1 MEGSRRQSIKRE
13 GERTVVLYPDLAF
26 LLNSLT
32 DLLALSATAKLA
44 GLPFRWH
51 RLLGAAA
58 LGGVYGVLCLLPS
71 LAFAGGF
78 LPQAGTAMAL
88 VWIAFRRKDTFL
100 RQLLLFWL
108 LSCAM
113 GGIIMALTQ
122 FLQNGTGRAILQ
134 NLNWKVF
141 FLAGGTCYFL
151 LSVIFRDGARHAIS
165 QELSACVIERGGKR
179 IRLRALL
186 DSGHTLTDLAT
197 GTPVLIAEAAS
208 LEGLW
213 APAEAQ
219 ILKSLGEKGP
229 VWCLS
234 HLEGLGNFRLLPYR
248 AVGVDQGMLLC
259 FTADSVTVGNRN
271 YGPTAVA
278 LSPGTVSSE
287 GGYAALWSG
296 NEGRTNH
303 AA

>member
-58 LGGVYGVLCLLPS
+58 LGGVYGVLCLLTS

-122 FLQNGTGRAILQ
+122 FLQNGQDEQYCKI
-134 NLNWKVF
+134 
-141 FLAGGTCYFL
+141 
-151 LSVIFRDGARHAIS
+151 
-165 QELSACVIERGGKR
+165 
-179 IRLRALL
+179 
-186 DSGHTLTDLAT
+186 
-197 GTPVLIAEAAS
+197 
-208 LEGLW
+208 
-213 APAEAQ
+213 
-219 ILKSLGEKGP
+219 
-229 VWCLS
+229 
-234 HLEGLGNFRLLPYR
+234 
-248 AVGVDQGMLLC
+248 
-259 FTADSVTVGNRN
+259 
-271 YGPTAVA
+271 
-278 LSPGTVSSE
+278 
-287 GGYAALWSG
+287 
-296 NEGRTNH
+296 
-303 AA
+303 